1 MVDAALLDR
10 VAQRADDVL
19 LPDHVCERAGAM
31 TAVQRSGHGL
41 SESSGEVGRLG
52 LRAAVMIPLG
62 ALVAWLLIG
71 AGFLNYDTA
80 YSLLWGGDVAHLRQ
94 PDFSVPL
101 APTPHPLAT
110 AVGVVLTPFG
120 DVGQTLWVVLAYL
133 ALGALAWLTYELGA
147 HWFGPWAGALAAL
160 VILTRIPVLSFG
172 VRAYLDI
179 PYVALVLG
187 AILAEARGRGRA
199 DRLR

>member
-1 MVDAALLDR
+1 MVDATLLDR

-52 LRAAVMIPLG
+52 AARGGGDPARSARRAG
-62 ALVAWLLIG
+62 CSIG

-110 AVGVVLTPFG
+110 ALGVVLTPFG
-120 DVGQTLWVVLAYL
+120 DAGQTLWVVLAFL

-147 HWFGPWAGALAAL
+147 HWFGPAAGASP
-160 VILTRIPVLSFG
+160 RS
-172 VRAYLDI
+172 
-179 PYVALVLG
+179 
-187 AILAEARGRGRA
+187 
-199 DRLR
+199 